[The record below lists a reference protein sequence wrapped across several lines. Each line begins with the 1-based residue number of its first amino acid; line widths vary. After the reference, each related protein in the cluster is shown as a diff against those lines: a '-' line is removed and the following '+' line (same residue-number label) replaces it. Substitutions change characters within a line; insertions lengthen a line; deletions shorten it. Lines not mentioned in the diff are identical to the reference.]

1 MVFICPKCNKEYD
14 YITICKCGS
23 PLVVK
28 EDITK
33 VSFRGEGVWR
43 YEDLLPVKKKISLN
57 EGDTPIIHF
66 NDLDLY
72 IKDETRNPTGSF
84 RDRAATLILS
94 HCDRKRLACGSNG
107 NLGASIAA
115 YSAFAGKESYL
126 FVPKYVERGKLLQM
140 MMYNARI
147 IRDGETVDDLL
158 DPVQEACRLNNF
170 YDASEYN
177 PLSLEGQKTMAFEI
191 FEKGEFDN
199 MIIPVG
205 NGGTIFSIY
214 RGFSQ
219 LLKLEFIDKIPRLI
233 GVQSENCAPF
243 TDKNAVAKKTE
254 ALAIYVK
261 KPLFRD
267 LAIEAVKKSEGVF
280 FKISEEE
287 IREAQK
293 IMAKKGIFCELASAT
308 TIAAGLKYKLK
319 GKTLCIVTGS
329 GLKSFNIKKDYFGVT
344 STKIE
349 ILRLLK
355 EKESYG
361 YEIWKNLN
369 KKMKIQAVY
378 QHLNGLQEKNMIS
391 SKKIGRKIY
400 YTITDKGKR
409 FLEVYKEMI

>member
-1 MVFICPKCNKEYD
+1 MVYVCPQCGKEYE
-14 YITICKCGS
+14 YVSICECGS
-23 PLVVK
+23 PLLIK
-28 EDITK
+28 EDIK
-33 VSFRGEGVWR
+33 KIQFRGKGVWR

-57 EGDTPIIHF
+57 EGNTPIIYF

-72 IKDETRNPTGSF
+72 MKDETRNPTGSF
-84 RDRAATLILS
+84 RDRAATVILS

-140 MMYNARI
+140 MMYNAQI
-147 IRDGETVDDLL
+147 IRVGETVDDLL

-177 PLSLEGQKTMAFEI
+177 PLAIEGQKTIAFEI

-199 MIIPVG
+199 IVIPVG

-219 LLKLEFIDKIPRLI
+219 LLKLGYIDKFPRLI
-233 GVQSENCAPF
+233 GVQSENCAPMIN
-243 TDKNAVAKKTE
+243 KNVIKKKTD

-267 LAIEAVKKSEGVF
+267 LATDAVKKSKGSF
-280 FKISEEE
+280 FKLSEEE
-287 IREAQK
+287 ISEAQK
-293 IMAKKGIFCELASAT
+293 ILAKRGIFCELASAT
-308 TIAAGLKYKLK
+308 TVAAGLRYNLQ
-319 GKTLCIVTGS
+319 GKTLCIITGS

-344 STKIE
+344 STKVE
-349 ILRLLK
+349 ILRILE
-355 EKESYG
+355 EKENYG
-361 YEIWKNLN
+361 YGIWKNLN

-378 QHLNGLQEKNMIS
+378 QHLNGLQERNMVH
-391 SKKIGRKIY
+391 SKRVGRKVY
-400 YTITDKGKR
+400 YSITDKGKR
-409 FLEVYKEMI
+409 FLEVYKEIF